1 MITMSKQIDKIVDY
15 IINKKSFDMDIEDV
29 IKKYKNN
36 DILETVNKVVKE
48 LSSRGYIIESINPLK
63 IKEV

>member
-15 IINKKSFDMDIEDV
+15 IISKKSFDIDIEAV
-29 IKKYKNN
+29 IKKYKSN
-36 DILETVNKVVKE
+36 DILDTVNKVVKE

>member
-15 IINKKSFDMDIEDV
+15 IISKKSFDIDIEDV

>member
-15 IINKKSFDMDIEDV
+15 IISKKSFDIDIEDV
-29 IKKYKNN
+29 IKKYKSN
-36 DILETVNKVVKE
+36 DILETVNKVAKE

>member
-15 IINKKSFDMDIEDV
+15 IISKKSFDIDIEDV
-29 IKKYKNN
+29 IKKYKSN